1 MSQQVLIAE
10 DSPTQAQQLQ
20 FILED
25 AGFEVELAENG
36 LEALSVMEQHKPDIV
51 VTDLEM
57 PKMNGLKLV
66 ETVKAKYPS
75 IPIILMT
82 AFGSEEI
89 AALALRKGAA
99 SYVPKSYLL
108 KDIVPT
114 LQNVLAVSRHV
125 RDNTRVLDVTTAID
139 SHFLLDNDASII
151 PPLIGHLED
160 QLTRMQICDENGLI
174 RVCVAL
180 REALI
185 NAIDHGN
192 LEVSSE
198 LREGDDSKYHDLVN
212 QRRQEAPYKD
222 RRVYFETKI
231 SRTAATFVVR
241 DEGKGFDPSSLPD
254 PTDPANLER
263 IGGRGL
269 LLIRTFMDEVQHN
282 NTGTQITMV
291 KKTDPGNGRAE
302 K

>member
-1 MSQQVLIAE
+1 
-10 DSPTQAQQLQ
+10 
-20 FILED
+20 
-25 AGFEVELAENG
+25 
-36 LEALSVMEQHKPDIV
+36 MEQHKPDIV

-66 ETVKAKYPS
+66 ETVKAKYPT

-114 LQNVLAVSRHV
+114 LQNVLAVSRAI
-125 RDNTRVLDVTTAID
+125 RQDQRVLEVTTAVE
-139 SHFLLDNDASII
+139 SRFLLDNDSSII

-160 QLTRMQICDENGLI
+160 QLTRMRICDENGLI

-198 LREGDDSKYHDLVN
+198 LREGDDSNYHDLVN
-212 QRRQEAPYKD
+212 QRRQESPYKD
-222 RRVYFETKI
+222 RRVHFETKI
-231 SRTAATFVVR
+231 SRADATFVVR

-269 LLIRTFMDEVQHN
+269 LLIRTFMDVVQHN
-282 NTGTQITMV
+282 EAGNQIIMV
-291 KKTDPGNGRAE
+291 KKCDLGNGQAE